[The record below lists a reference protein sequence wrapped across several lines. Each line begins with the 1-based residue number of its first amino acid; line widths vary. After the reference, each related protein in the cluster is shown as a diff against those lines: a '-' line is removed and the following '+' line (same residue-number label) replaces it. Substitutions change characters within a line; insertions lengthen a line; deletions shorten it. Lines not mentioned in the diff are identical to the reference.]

1 MSDTEFEVPATGQ
14 LPHEPEIEQGERPLS
29 AREQMMADIVAKRTR
44 ALEAE
49 MEQNEVLTQDARDAG
64 FAHPDEMDEPAAD
77 PEPAPRQRAARSDAQ
92 QPEPQQ
98 LAIQQP
104 QLFTV
109 PINGQNFQVT
119 QEQLIQLA
127 QTGMIAN
134 ETINQ
139 FRQQQNA
146 PPPVYTPPVER
157 QPEFDETRIREAVK
171 RLQYGT
177 EDDAFTGMRDLISHA
192 VQNAP
197 RGPQINPDAIINRA
211 VNEAMAKQQ
220 LARDTDTIRQEFP
233 EIFSNPIRA
242 DAAARQVAS
251 LRQELQMMGRQASDL
266 EVYREAGNRVRQA
279 FGTVT
284 APEPES
290 QRVGGI
296 VVRPRDNVA
305 ARKRDAPRQTS
316 SVIDRRA
323 APPPQERAPSPSDV
337 IEKMRL
343 ARGQTPMRG

>member
-14 LPHEPEIEQGERPLS
+14 LPHEPEVEDGDRPLS
-29 AREQMMADIVAKRTR
+29 PREQMMADIVAKRNRT
-44 ALEAE
+44 LEAE
-49 MEQNEVLTQDARDAG
+49 MAQNEINTQEARDAG
-64 FAHPDEMDEPAAD
+64 LAHPDEMDEPEAD
-77 PEPAPRQRAARSDAQ
+77 PEPAPHQRAAQPQAQ
-92 QPEPQQ
+92 TPEQQQ

-109 PINGQNFQVT
+109 PINGQNYQVT

-134 ETINQ
+134 ETIDQ
-139 FRQQQNA
+139 FRRQQNA

-157 QPEFDETRIREAVK
+157 QPEFDETRIRESVK

-177 EDDAFTGMRDLISHA
+177 EDDAVAGMRDLISHA

-220 LARDTDTIRQEFP
+220 LARDADVIRQEFP
-233 EIFSNPIRA
+233 EIFANPIRA

-284 APEPES
+284 APEPDP

-296 VVRPRDNVA
+296 VVRSRDNVA
-305 ARKRDAPRQTS
+305 ARKREAPRQTS
-316 SVIDRRA
+316 NMIDRRA
-323 APPPQERAPSPSDV
+323 APPAQERQPSSGDV